1 MTDPCSRTG
10 VFHAELNKTR
20 WQAVAH
26 PATTGQ
32 CKTTIQHPPRTILTF
47 QHFDIFLLQSRN
59 FHINSW
65 CRPAALLKLDI
76 RYKTLITYQT
86 FDCIVKVKAEFMN
99 KSKEFYNDNEDIAV
113 MMFDINYGYRR
124 CCRKLTNAENSR
136 ILEFQKGMMKRMNVL
151 SPCFLRQNKGQKQRW
166 RPFLAERLSQMSL
179 DLVQDDFFNWSVRD
193 ETLFSDQTNSLW
205 HAFWGWSFWPI
216 YQHSLGQGRTYI
228 WFVDYFFLFHSILLK
243 LWSQEDKYLILF

>member
-1 MTDPCSRTG
+1 MQAGGSPEAGHPIQDSDHLPDLWLHRQGEGRVHEQVEGVLQRQRGHCSHDVWHQLRLQK
-10 VFHAELNKTR
+10 VL
-20 WQAVAH
+20 
-26 PATTGQ
+26 
-32 CKTTIQHPPRTILTF
+32 LT
-47 QHFDIFLLQSRN
+47 
-59 FHINSW
+59 W
-65 CRPAALLKLDI
+65 
-76 RYKTLITYQT
+76 
-86 FDCIVKVKAEFMN
+86 
-99 KSKEFYNDNEDIAV
+99 
-113 MMFDINYGYRR
+113 
-124 CCRKLTNAENSR
+124 KLTNAENSR

-151 SPCFLRQNKGQKQRW
+151 SPCFLRPNKGQKQRW

-205 HAFWGWSFWPI
+205 HAFWGWAFWPI

>member
-26 PATTGQ
+26 PATIGQ

-47 QHFDIFLLQSRN
+47 WLFDIFLLQSRN

-124 CCRKLTNAENSR
+124 CCWKLTNAENCR
-136 ILEFQKGMMKRMNVL
+136 ILERNDEKDECAVAL
-151 SPCFLRQNKGQKQRW
+151 FLAAKQR
-166 RPFLAERLSQMSL
+166 AKTKVEALSS
-179 DLVQDDFFNWSVRD
+179 W
-193 ETLFSDQTNSLW
+193 ETLTNVSRPRLGWLFQFISAGRDTFFWSTMTNSLW
-205 HAFWGWSFWPI
+205 HAFWGWAFWPI